1 MIRVLEAQDRSF
13 MQAVYR
19 ELLIIGRPFSVLQ
32 CHAKRVKSK
41 LRKSTEKRDK
51 SENTSVKS
59 ERQFGSSTEKR
70 GRNGNISVKIERRSG
85 PSTEEKDKS
94 GNTSVKIER

>member
-41 LRKSTEKRDK
+41 LRKSTEKSFLYTLT
-51 SENTSVKS
+51 SEGK
-59 ERQFGSSTEKR
+59 Q
-70 GRNGNISVKIERRSG
+70 
-85 PSTEEKDKS
+85 P
-94 GNTSVKIER
+94 